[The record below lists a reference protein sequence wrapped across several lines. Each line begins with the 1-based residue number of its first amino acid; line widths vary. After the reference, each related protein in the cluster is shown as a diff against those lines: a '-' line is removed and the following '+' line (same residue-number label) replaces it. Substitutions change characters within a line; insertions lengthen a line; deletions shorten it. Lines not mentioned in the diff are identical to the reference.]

1 MILDEVKTGFR
12 FGLGGGAEMFGVI
25 PDIATYAKSLGNG
38 FPVAAIALAADMV
51 EGWQLGGIAQAGT
64 FSGNGVA
71 TAAAIATLDQLTNTD
86 AYDRIEKVGTAMMEG
101 IQRILVE
108 YGVEG
113 QVLGHPSMF
122 GVFIGERRPTEYR
135 DLAGHDAR
143 LYTALVD
150 GMVRRGVMPCI
161 DGREPWFTC
170 AAHTMEDVAITLD
183 AMSDSLV
190 EALARAGSLPSHLD
204 EAD

>member
-1 MILDEVKTGFR
+1 
-12 FGLGGGAEMFGVI
+12 MFGVI

-38 FPVAAIALAADMV
+38 FPVAAIALGADMV

-71 TAAAIATLDQLTNTD
+71 TAAAIATLDRLTNTD
-86 AYDRIEKVGTAMMEG
+86 AYDRIEKVGRALMEG

-122 GVFIGERRPTEYR
+122 GVFLGEGRPTEYR
-135 DLAGHDAR
+135 NLAGHDAR
-143 LYTALVD
+143 LYTAMVD

-170 AAHTMEDVAITLD
+170 AAHTMEDVALTLE

-204 EAD
+204 EAE

>member
-1 MILDEVKTGFR
+1 
-12 FGLGGGAEMFGVI
+12 
-25 PDIATYAKSLGNG
+25 
-38 FPVAAIALAADMV
+38 
-51 EGWQLGGIAQAGT
+51 
-64 FSGNGVA
+64 
-71 TAAAIATLDQLTNTD
+71 IATLDRLSTTD
-86 AYDRIEKVGTAMMEG
+86 AYDRIEKVGRALMEG

-122 GVFIGERRPTEYR
+122 GIFLGDGRPTEYR
-135 DLAGHDAR
+135 NLAGHDAR
-143 LYTALVD
+143 LYTAMVD

-170 AAHTMEDVAITLD
+170 ASHTMEDVAVILE
-183 AMSDSLV
+183 AMSDALV

-204 EAD
+204 EAE

>member
-1 MILDEVKTGFR
+1 
-12 FGLGGGAEMFGVI
+12 
-25 PDIATYAKSLGNG
+25 
-38 FPVAAIALAADMV
+38 
-51 EGWQLGGIAQAGT
+51 
-64 FSGNGVA
+64 
-71 TAAAIATLDQLTNTD
+71 
-86 AYDRIEKVGTAMMEG
+86 MEG

-122 GVFIGERRPTEYR
+122 GVFFGEGRPTEYR
-135 DLAGHDAR
+135 NLAGHDAR
-143 LYTALVD
+143 LYTAVVD

-170 AAHTMEDVAITLD
+170 AAHTMEDVALTLE

-204 EAD
+204 EAE